1 VFRDP
6 VDKVA
11 EKVDLYRRTLKEAG
25 KTEADSDLGLL
36 RIAYVAETDAAAR
49 EALPHVTKT
58 HRTWHH
64 LHFGS
69 ESVRGGVVSSDPVEH
84 EPSPEEAWERL
95 IIGGPERCIRQIQAL
110 EAVGVD
116 LLLMNMNFG
125 NMTHPEAMR
134 SLRLFGREV
143 LPAFR

>member
-1 VFRDP
+1 MPRDHAAGLARGRRGARRALLP
-6 VDKVA
+6 VP
-11 EKVDLYRRTLKEAG
+11 RG
-25 KTEADSDLGLL
+25 HC
-36 RIAYVAETDAAAR
+36 AAAT
-49 EALPHVTKT
+49 APAPAPA
-58 HRTWHH
+58 H
-64 LHFGS
+64 LDRRP
-69 ESVRGGVVSSDPVEH
+69 EPGVVHLRHRPW
-84 EPSPEEAWERL
+84 SPEEAWERL

-143 LPAFR
+143 LPAFKR